1 MIVEVGAMDRASP
14 YSSSLFRALLLNFIV
29 TTRIIRIPI
38 SMFSYRCFETRSFF
52 AKETKIVLEEEEE
65 VILFEDLIFMIFCIA
80 RFFFFFFYDLLY
92 IMFDSIK
99 LNIIKLS
106 VLVQITNIT

>member
-1 MIVEVGAMDRASP
+1 MIVEVGAMDRTSP

-80 RFFFFFFYDLLY
+80 FLFFFFFSM
-92 IMFDSIK
+92 I
-99 LNIIKLS
+99 
-106 VLVQITNIT
+106 